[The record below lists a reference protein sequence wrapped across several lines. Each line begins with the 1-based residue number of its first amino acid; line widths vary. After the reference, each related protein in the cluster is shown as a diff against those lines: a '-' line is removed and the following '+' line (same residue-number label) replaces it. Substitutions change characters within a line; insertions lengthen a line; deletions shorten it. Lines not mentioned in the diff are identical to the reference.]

1 MAGLVPAIHALAAG
15 RCPILFPQH
24 GVTASGGGT
33 AWMAGTSPAM
43 TAESDCRSDLPSDE
57 ALFGQVAQQGGGAE
71 RLGLVVT
78 VSRFVGHR
86 RCPARKGASIITRH
100 GRACPGHPRLGGG
113 TLSDLFPHDGVSV
126 SGGGTAWVAGT
137 SPAMTAGGEAREA
150 GRLPSEPAPQNKK
163 YLCAIGSV
171 SAGSH
176 TRSSPS
182 AVTA

>member
-1 MAGLVPAIHALAAG
+1 MLNLNLAPMGLVPAIHALAAG
-15 RCPILFPQH
+15 RCPILFP
-24 GVTASGGGT
+24 
-33 AWMAGTSPAM
+33 
-43 TAESDCRSDLPSDE
+43 
-57 ALFGQVAQQGGGAE
+57 
-71 RLGLVVT
+71 
-78 VSRFVGHR
+78 
-86 RCPARKGASIITRH
+86 
-100 GRACPGHPRLGGG
+100 
-113 TLSDLFPHDGVSV
+113 HDGMSV

-176 TRSSPS
+176 TSSSPS